1 MVSCKGIRNFTVN
14 KKKHLHVALQMSRN
28 NLDENFMAN
37 GYDEGEVLSTPR
49 RIWFNPSRLSLA
61 EFSAESNVSYK
72 ASNSG
77 TIDGRILRVV
87 GRNCVTVAAW

>member
-49 RIWFNPSRLSLA
+49 RI
-61 EFSAESNVSYK
+61 
-72 ASNSG
+72 
-77 TIDGRILRVV
+77 
-87 GRNCVTVAAW
+87 